1 MPNYRR
7 PNLVEASEDDDYSQ
21 LTTAT
26 RREDYEENYEGPCII
41 RVIAPATLEEGYT
54 FDVLVDDEPYTV
66 QVPLGGVKEGQE
78 FEVEYNP
85 NQEYQYHRG
94 TSYRKNMERLAEGD
108 DEDGVYVDD
117 EESDIKVKPTRTMSR
132 EESQDEQDIQSRQMD
147 EEATERDS
155 KTTWFDR
162 NGAPIGAWRTSLCS
176 CCNVFTQSTWW
187 MGFICTPILVAQIID
202 RMKLT
207 WTGRPGTKE
216 ETALS
221 YNRILLSMI
230 FVLAFFWV
238 PVLGWILVFGFYA
251 IVVVLIGSNV
261 RAYMRQKYKIPARLP
276 FRCGQYIDDLFFML
290 FCGCCST
297 IQMARHTH
305 DDKDYPGHGCT
316 TTGLGPDAPEI
327 V

>member
-1 MPNYRR
+1 
-7 PNLVEASEDDDYSQ
+7 
-21 LTTAT
+21 
-26 RREDYEENYEGPCII
+26 
-41 RVIAPATLEEGYT
+41 
-54 FDVLVDDEPYTV
+54 
-66 QVPLGGVKEGQE
+66 
-78 FEVEYNP
+78 
-85 NQEYQYHRG
+85 
-94 TSYRKNMERLAEGD
+94 
-108 DEDGVYVDD
+108 
-117 EESDIKVKPTRTMSR
+117 
-132 EESQDEQDIQSRQMD
+132 
-147 EEATERDS
+147 
-155 KTTWFDR
+155 
-162 NGAPIGAWRTSLCS
+162 
-176 CCNVFTQSTWW
+176 
-187 MGFICTPILVAQIID
+187 
-202 RMKLT
+202 
-207 WTGRPGTKE
+207 
-216 ETALS
+216 
-221 YNRILLSMI
+221 MI